1 MSADVGEAQPPA
13 PEVDTATPAET
24 LAADDEPEQD
34 HTSSAK
40 GKGKKGKH
48 GKKGGKHRKR

>member
-1 MSADVGEAQPPA
+1 VSADVGEAQPPA
-13 PEVDTATPAET
+13 PEVDTATPAGT

-34 HTSSAK
+34 HTSSTK
-40 GKGKKGKH
+40 GK

>member
-1 MSADVGEAQPPA
+1 VSADVGEAQPPA

-40 GKGKKGKH
+40 GKGKKG
-48 GKKGGKHRKR
+48 GKHRKR